1 MQTRSQK
8 YAALIYKQVED
19 FQRDHNAGDQK
30 QYGSMAHKLPV
41 LIRTAGLSQALG
53 FVAARGNA
61 IHLRL
66 VQDLTA
72 TLGRRDLPDES
83 RKAPNLQ
90 AYMRMTQE
98 TLDALLW
105 YKRFAQSVLKVDA
118 SDELGGV
125 DADKT

>member
-8 YAALIYKQVED
+8 YAARIFKQIED
-19 FQRDHNAGDQK
+19 LQEHHNAGDQK

-61 IHLRL
+61 MHLRL
-66 VQDLTA
+66 VKDLA
-72 TLGRRDLPDES
+72 AALKRHDLPLDS
-83 RKAPNLQ
+83 RMAPSLQ
-90 AYMRMTQE
+90 QYMRMTQE
-98 TLDALLW
+98 ALDALLW

-118 SDELGGV
+118 SD
-125 DADKT
+125 DAGEADAHQT